1 MTNLTV
7 VPARREGISSDEA
20 LSYALRVLR
29 PEYQTVEKLRA
40 YALSQVKSRLSKK
53 NLVGLKRLN
62 QTGVAYLEGKLGYE
76 KGEIVDILEGREK
89 IPKGLIKLLG
99 KESGIVFEDLL
110 PVNDD
115 PNQRE
120 KLFVEAYE
128 NITGKRYIPSR
139 VEGLS
144 GAINNFFDYVERT
157 NKRMKLGVVIE
168 TLLDA
173 L

>member
-89 IPKGLIKLLG
+89 IPKGLIKPLG
-99 KESGIVFEDLL
+99 KELKIILEDLL
-110 PVNDD
+110 PVNTD
-115 PNQRE
+115 E
-120 KLFVEAYE
+120 KQMERFAEAYE
-128 NITGKRYIPSR
+128 NITGKRYSPKY
-139 VEGLS
+139 VKGLS
-144 GAINNFFDYVERT
+144 GAVNDFFDYVERT